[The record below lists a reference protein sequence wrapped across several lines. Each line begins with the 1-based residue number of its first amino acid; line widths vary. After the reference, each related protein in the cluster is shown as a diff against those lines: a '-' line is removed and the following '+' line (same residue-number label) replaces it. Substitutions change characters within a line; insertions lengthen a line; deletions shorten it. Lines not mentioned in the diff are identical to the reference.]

1 MHKNGNSKDFI
12 DSWGDVDTESSKF
25 ETRKWCVINDQ
36 NNTDYVEGNESGTT
50 VKFETKVIK
59 SSLCDYSDAYILA
72 TGDITSTGGDAD
84 TRVAF

>member
-36 NNTDYVEGNESGTT
+36 NNTDYGEGSE
-50 VKFETKVIK
+50 EIK
-59 SSLCDYSDAYILA
+59 PSNLKPKLLNQ
-72 TGDITSTGGDAD
+72 
-84 TRVAF
+84 AFLT